1 MVDNNDKRTAIAE
14 LTRDI
19 EQNVDGAPVQTEL
32 ATSQRIIARVTDG
45 IYREPWAAFRELI
58 ANAYDADAT
67 RVVVETGAPDFKQ
80 VTVRDNGNGM
90 SPETVA
96 YILKS
101 IGGSSKRTSSGTQ
114 YNTVSGKDAE
124 QSPKGRPLIG
134 KIGIGLF
141 AVAQLTQHFQIITKA
156 AGSSIRT
163 SATIRLRT
171 HDEETRSQHDDD
183 EEYIAGDVTIKS
195 ESVLESDRD
204 THGTAIVLYS
214 LRPEI
219 RRNLQSYTR
228 WQMSEDLGPDGNP
241 VREAPTYHIGT
252 LPNQIP
258 TFDEGVDEHLPW
270 KDNQAPLEKF
280 DSLIEAAAD
289 ISDRSRSPANLEHF
303 DEYLKLIWRL
313 SLALPLKYPVHHPF
327 DFSGAQDLSYFS
339 IGLDDKAVKELS
351 LKPSETLRQKI
362 GLVST
367 DEPADLPFEVLVD
380 NVELRRPILLPEQ
393 LRRSSRLSKP
403 MMVAGKVEKAFRD
416 EELERAGGQ
425 LSFEAYLYW
434 NSKIIPKETSGVLI
448 RVREASGTLFDRSFL
463 DYQTSE
469 QNRLSQITAEIFVT
483 DGLDSA
489 INIDR
494 ESFNYSHPHFLYI
507 QKWLHRAVRLLINKN
522 KSMAKAHLDEE
533 RRTVRAVEKRDRVVK
548 AVSIWDE
555 RRGDESDPPISE
567 IITTELPSDVGGVEI
582 EWATNAGI
590 QDNAKAAAIA
600 IVLEA
605 YGVLGQLSS
614 GERARLIRDLLKV
627 LSDD

>member
-19 EQNVDGAPVQTEL
+19 EQNVDGAPIQTEL

-124 QSPKGRPLIG
+124 QSPRGRPLIG

-171 HDEETRSQHDDD
+171 HDEETKSQRDDD

-258 TFDEGVDEHLPW
+258 TFDEGVDEQ
-270 KDNQAPLEKF
+270 KC
-280 DSLIEAAAD
+280 
-289 ISDRSRSPANLEHF
+289 
-303 DEYLKLIWRL
+303 
-313 SLALPLKYPVHHPF
+313 
-327 DFSGAQDLSYFS
+327 
-339 IGLDDKAVKELS
+339 VKC
-351 LKPSETLRQKI
+351 RFI
-362 GLVST
+362 
-367 DEPADLPFEVLVD
+367 
-380 NVELRRPILLPEQ
+380 
-393 LRRSSRLSKP
+393 
-403 MMVAGKVEKAFRD
+403 
-416 EELERAGGQ
+416 
-425 LSFEAYLYW
+425 
-434 NSKIIPKETSGVLI
+434 
-448 RVREASGTLFDRSFL
+448 
-463 DYQTSE
+463 
-469 QNRLSQITAEIFVT
+469 
-483 DGLDSA
+483 
-489 INIDR
+489 
-494 ESFNYSHPHFLYI
+494 
-507 QKWLHRAVRLLINKN
+507 
-522 KSMAKAHLDEE
+522 
-533 RRTVRAVEKRDRVVK
+533 
-548 AVSIWDE
+548 
-555 RRGDESDPPISE
+555 
-567 IITTELPSDVGGVEI
+567 
-582 EWATNAGI
+582 
-590 QDNAKAAAIA
+590 
-600 IVLEA
+600 
-605 YGVLGQLSS
+605 
-614 GERARLIRDLLKV
+614 
-627 LSDD
+627 